1 MKGLVKHKGQKAAIQ
16 EIDLKHNEN
25 HVLIA
30 VKIVGICR
38 TDVKVYK
45 GELCKCDKIVVG
57 HEFSGIAQSGA
68 FKGKLVSVNP
78 MYKDKFMG
86 LDFDGA
92 ICEFISVPEEYV
104 YLTENL
110 HPQSAAFLE
119 PVAAA
124 LAVKPYLNGR
134 CAVIGNNRIAKL
146 VRMCCPEVE
155 VFDESS
161 LYDTLIETEH
171 NDNYF
176 RYLNDNG
183 RLVLKSR
190 RDSNLSLNV
199 NDMVVR
205 GLSVIGASYSSFY
218 DAVKWLE
225 NNDDVFELF
234 GNIYPMSE
242 HETAFNVAQQEE
254 KKVFIC
260 VA

>member
-1 MKGLVKHKGQKAAIQ
+1 
-16 EIDLKHNEN
+16 
-25 HVLIA
+25 
-30 VKIVGICR
+30 
-38 TDVKVYK
+38 
-45 GELCKCDKIVVG
+45 
-57 HEFSGIAQSGA
+57 
-68 FKGKLVSVNP
+68 
-78 MYKDKFMG
+78 
-86 LDFDGA
+86 
-92 ICEFISVPEEYV
+92 
-104 YLTENL
+104 
-110 HPQSAAFLE
+110 
-119 PVAAA
+119 
-124 LAVKPYLNGR
+124 
-134 CAVIGNNRIAKL
+134 
-146 VRMCCPEVE
+146 MCCPEVE

-225 NNDDVFELF
+225 NNEELSGLF